1 MTLLFFSSQTRG
13 KERNLGPSDSRCRP
27 DLNKSTHGQRR
38 STKIMSKDP
47 KDVMREWRESAPHW
61 AKHASMVRVMFAPI
75 TDALIEAASIKEGH
89 SVLDVAGGAG
99 EPSLTIAETAGRSA
113 SLTFTD
119 AVGGMVDA
127 SLDEARRRSLNNI
140 RFAQCVGEAL
150 PFLSET
156 FDVVI
161 CRLGVM
167 LFPDP
172 AAAIRE
178 MLRAAKPGGTIAL
191 AVWGP
196 RDSNPFF
203 HLVADIMSRYVDS
216 PPEDPD
222 APGAFRFASSGKLAG
237 LLRDSGAIEVTER
250 VVDFTLEAPLT
261 PAQFWEVRVELSDTL
276 REKVAKL
283 SPEQVTHVAK
293 EVEEAGR
300 AFYQDSEMRFPA
312 KVLVV
317 SGIAQ

>member
-1 MTLLFFSSQTRG
+1 
-13 KERNLGPSDSRCRP
+13 
-27 DLNKSTHGQRR
+27 
-38 STKIMSKDP
+38 MSKDP
-47 KDVMREWRESAPHW
+47 KDVFREWRESAPYW
-61 AKHASMVRVMFAPI
+61 AKHASLVRAMFAPI
-75 TDALIEAASIKEGH
+75 TVALIEAASIREGH
-89 SVLDVAGGAG
+89 SILDVAGGAG
-99 EPSLTIAETAGRSA
+99 EPSLTIAEAAGRSA

-119 AVGGMVDA
+119 AVGGMVVA
-127 SLDEARRRSLNNI
+127 SRDEARRRSLNNI

-156 FDVVI
+156 FDVV
-161 CRLGVM
+161 CSRLGVM

-178 MLRAAKPGGTIAL
+178 MLRVAKPRGRIAL

-222 APGAFRFASSGKLAG
+222 APGAFRFASAGKLAG
-237 LLRDSGAIEVTER
+237 LLCASGAIEVTER
-250 VVDFTLEAPLT
+250 IVDFTLEAPLT
-261 PAQFWEVRVELSDTL
+261 PAQFWVVRVELSDTL

-283 SPEQVTHVAK
+283 SAAQVSRVAQ

-300 AFYQDSEMRFPA
+300 PFYKDDRMRFPA

-317 SGIAQ
+317 SGLAAAA